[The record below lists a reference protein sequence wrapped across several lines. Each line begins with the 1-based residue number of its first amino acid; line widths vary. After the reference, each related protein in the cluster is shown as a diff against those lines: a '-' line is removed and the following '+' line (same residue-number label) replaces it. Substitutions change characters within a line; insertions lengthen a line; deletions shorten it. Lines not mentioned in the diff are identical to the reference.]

1 MDSPKSIE
9 NEVFTDS
16 NESLKKWFQAF
27 VCSISLGII
36 VFGMVFFYAN
46 FQGPDTYYSVEPH
59 SVIEKDGDYIA
70 SGVSKSPDGLSTC
83 DFKITSGGT
92 IWFRSVSYTEVSGNC
107 NNGEII
113 SESNKVKEVTFDSE
127 TGEWEVV
134 FNEDLTTV
142 WFSTSGEYQWKLG
155 WEGLLGLYI
164 VLNIAG
170 LTFIGRQFGALPS
183 IVFSIPAILLPLG
196 ASIFFYDLLYW

>member
-59 SVIEKDGDYIA
+59 SVIEKDGDYIVEIVTKKG
-70 SGVSKSPDGLSTC
+70 SVLVD
-83 DFKITSGGT
+83 KIAIDKNTGMM
-92 IWFRSVSYTEVSGNC
+92 RSVE
-107 NNGEII
+107 
-113 SESNKVKEVTFDSE
+113 
-127 TGEWEVV
+127 
-134 FNEDLTTV
+134 
-142 WFSTSGEYQWKLG
+142 
-155 WEGLLGLYI
+155 
-164 VLNIAG
+164 
-170 LTFIGRQFGALPS
+170 
-183 IVFSIPAILLPLG
+183 
-196 ASIFFYDLLYW
+196 